1 MPNPSDPFNLADLI
15 PIDPAP
21 LDTDVIHIRL
31 YSTPLDPYRRTH
43 GSVYR
48 ESMYREVRDVN
59 WARSSFQ
66 GEWIVD
72 HSLGASPDEAPGVT
86 LDDLIDNIDEFL
98 AEIKGDE

>member
-48 ESMYREVRDVN
+48 ESMYRVDWEQP
-59 WARSSFQ
+59 WGSYQ
-66 GEWIVD
+66 GT
-72 HSLGASPDEAPGVT
+72 SPDEAPGVT

-98 AEIKGDE
+98 AEIKGEE